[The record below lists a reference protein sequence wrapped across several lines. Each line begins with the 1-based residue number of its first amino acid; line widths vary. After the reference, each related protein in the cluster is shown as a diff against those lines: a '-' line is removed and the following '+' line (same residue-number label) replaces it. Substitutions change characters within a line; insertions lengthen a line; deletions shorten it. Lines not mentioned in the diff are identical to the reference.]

1 MSKMFNRGVRIMNN
15 EKKINRERNLSIL
28 QWELKSYKAFLK
40 GAKKVK
46 FKEIQNSPI
55 ELSVGDVVVM
65 YGSIMTYGLVADIS
79 ETESTVVFLTT
90 NLLLSSQKALKLK
103 INHLVN
109 TVAVSPIKLS
119 IPNEKIRLCAEKIGR
134 IPEEQLKIVLENHDM
149 LKKIENGESAQD
161 LFGDIQP
168 QTFGKIIQEYYALER
183 SRISQ
188 SFGLDEQ
195 RKVIQVNFKD
205 YFQEEGFAK
214 QYGDLLAAENM
225 SSVSADGYILEYD
238 IENKKIKVYF
248 DDRYID
254 TFGEVEFNGKVVY
267 SGKVPS
273 ILEITD
279 VPMIL
284 PGLAKELM
292 KVRKK

>member
-1 MSKMFNRGVRIMNN
+1 MSKMFNRGARIMNN

-28 QWELKSYKAFLK
+28 QRELKSYKTFLK
-40 GAKKVK
+40 GAKKAK

-55 ELSVGDVVVM
+55 ELSVGDVIVM

-79 ETESTVVFLTT
+79 ETKSTVVFLTT

-103 INHLVN
+103 IDHLIS

-134 IPEEQLKIVLENHDM
+134 IQEEQLKIVLENHDM

-161 LFGDIQP
+161 LFGDMQP

-205 YFQEEGFAK
+205 YFQEEVFAK
-214 QYGDLLAAENM
+214 QYRDLLAAENL
-225 SSVSADGYILEYD
+225 SSVSADGYILDYD

-267 SGKVPS
+267 SGKIPS

>member
-1 MSKMFNRGVRIMNN
+1 MNN

-119 IPNEKIRLCAEKIGR
+119 IPNEKIKLCAEKIGR
-134 IPEEQLKIVLENHDM
+134 ISEEQLKIVLENHDM

-205 YFQEEGFAK
+205 YFQEEVFAK
-214 QYGDLLAAENM
+214 QYRDLLAAENL
-225 SSVSADGYILEYD
+225 SSVSADGYILDYD

-248 DDRYID
+248 NDRYID

-267 SGKVPS
+267 SGKIPS

>member
-1 MSKMFNRGVRIMNN
+1 MSQMFNRGVRIMNN

-119 IPNEKIRLCAEKIGR
+119 IPNEKIKLCAEKIGR

-161 LFGDIQP
+161 LFGDMQP

-205 YFQEEGFAK
+205 YFQEEVFAK
-214 QYGDLLAAENM
+214 QYGDLLAAENL
-225 SSVSADGYILEYD
+225 SSVSADGYILDYD

-267 SGKVPS
+267 SGKIPS

-284 PGLAKELM
+284 PGLAKELV

>member
-1 MSKMFNRGVRIMNN
+1 MFNKGAIVMSS
-15 EKKINRERNLSIL
+15 EKSIRKERKLSIL
-28 QWELKSYKAFLK
+28 QEELKSYKSFLK
-40 GAKKVK
+40 GARKAK
-46 FKEIQNSPI
+46 FEQIQNESI
-55 ELSVGDVVVM
+55 ELSVGDIVVM
-65 YGSIMTYGLVADIS
+65 YGSIMTYGIVVDIS

>member
-1 MSKMFNRGVRIMNN
+1 MSKMFNGGVRIMNN

-28 QWELKSYKAFLK
+28 QRELKSYKTFLK
-40 GAKKVK
+40 GAKKAK

-55 ELSVGDVVVM
+55 ELSVGDVIVM

-103 INHLVN
+103 VNHLIS

-119 IPNEKIRLCAEKIGR
+119 IPNEKIKLCAEKIGR

-161 LFGDIQP
+161 LFGDMQP

-188 SFGLDEQ
+188 SFGLDMQ
-195 RKVIQVNFKD
+195 KKVVLINFSD
-205 YFQEEGFAK
+205 YFRKEEFVNKYNA
-214 QYGDLLAAENM
+214 LLTAE
-225 SSVSADGYILEYD
+225 SVSILSCDGYILERND
-238 IENKKIKVYF
+238 ENNALKIYF
-248 DDRYID
+248 DDKYLG
-254 TFGEVEFNGKVVY
+254 TMGEVELDGKVIY
-267 SGKVPS
+267 SGEIPS
-273 ILEITD
+273 VLEIQDIPT
-279 VPMIL
+279 ISL
-284 PGLAKELM
+284 GLAKDLI
-292 KVRKK
+292 RIKKR

>member
-1 MSKMFNRGVRIMNN
+1 MSQMFNRGVRIMNN

>member
-1 MSKMFNRGVRIMNN
+1 
-15 EKKINRERNLSIL
+15 
-28 QWELKSYKAFLK
+28 
-40 GAKKVK
+40 
-46 FKEIQNSPI
+46 
-55 ELSVGDVVVM
+55 M

-119 IPNEKIRLCAEKIGR
+119 IPNEKIKLCAEKIGR
-134 IPEEQLKIVLENHDM
+134 ISEEQLKIVLENHDM

-161 LFGDIQP
+161 LFGDMQP

-205 YFQEEGFAK
+205 YFQEEVFAK
-214 QYGDLLAAENM
+214 QYRDLLAAENL
-225 SSVSADGYILEYD
+225 SSVSADGYILDYD

-248 DDRYID
+248 NDRYID

-267 SGKVPS
+267 SGKIPS

>member
-1 MSKMFNRGVRIMNN
+1 MNN

-119 IPNEKIRLCAEKIGR
+119 IPNEKIKLCAEKIGR
-134 IPEEQLKIVLENHDM
+134 ISEEQLKIVLENHDM

-161 LFGDIQP
+161 LFGDMQP

-205 YFQEEGFAK
+205 YFQEEVFAK
-214 QYGDLLAAENM
+214 QYRDLLAAENL
-225 SSVSADGYILEYD
+225 SSVSADGYILDYD

-248 DDRYID
+248 NDRYID

-267 SGKVPS
+267 SGKIPS

>member
-1 MSKMFNRGVRIMNN
+1 MNN

-119 IPNEKIRLCAEKIGR
+119 IPNEKIKLCAEKIGR
-134 IPEEQLKIVLENHDM
+134 ISEEQLKIVLENHDM

-161 LFGDIQP
+161 LFGDMQP

-205 YFQEEGFAK
+205 YFQEEVFAK
-214 QYGDLLAAENM
+214 QYRDLLAAENL

-267 SGKVPS
+267 SGKIPT

>member
-1 MSKMFNRGVRIMNN
+1 MSQMFNRGVRIMNN

-119 IPNEKIRLCAEKIGR
+119 IPNEKIKLCAEKIGR
-134 IPEEQLKIVLENHDM
+134 ISEEQLKIVLENHDM

>member
-1 MSKMFNRGVRIMNN
+1 
-15 EKKINRERNLSIL
+15 
-28 QWELKSYKAFLK
+28 
-40 GAKKVK
+40 
-46 FKEIQNSPI
+46 
-55 ELSVGDVVVM
+55 
-65 YGSIMTYGLVADIS
+65 
-79 ETESTVVFLTT
+79 
-90 NLLLSSQKALKLK
+90 
-103 INHLVN
+103 
-109 TVAVSPIKLS
+109 
-119 IPNEKIRLCAEKIGR
+119 
-134 IPEEQLKIVLENHDM
+134 VLENHDM

-161 LFGDIQP
+161 LFGDMQP

-205 YFQEEGFAK
+205 YFQEEVFAK
-214 QYGDLLAAENM
+214 QYGDLLAAENL
-225 SSVSADGYILEYD
+225 SSVSADGYILDYD

-267 SGKVPS
+267 SGKIPS

-284 PGLAKELM
+284 PGLAKELV